1 MEFKEFGKLPAML
14 MLLLLKI
21 NISNKLRTRRT
32 QLELIDGFKNL
43 EVSFMTHQL
52 LINITPNQ
60 NLSSKRKKRRK
71 KRKLFHSPHLN
82 LINKRKNP

>member
-1 MEFKEFGKLPAML
+1 MVFKEFGKLPVIL
-14 MLLLLKI
+14 MLLPLKI

-43 EVSFMTHQL
+43 EVSFTTHQL
-52 LINITPNQ
+52 SINITPNQ